1 MKRPP
6 RSVVIIR
13 SEPAVGG
20 MCASGELRADLVG
33 KQLKL
38 AAAV

>member
-6 RSVVIIR
+6 RSVVMIR

-20 MCASGELRADLVG
+20 TPGLGA
-33 KQLKL
+33 L
-38 AAAV
+38 AQA

>member
-13 SEPAVGG
+13 SEPAFGDGVVGD
-20 MCASGELRADLVG
+20 SGSALGGA
-33 KQLKL
+33 L
-38 AAAV
+38 ALNYA